1 MGLRRLVVKPSA
13 DPVEWA
19 WLREQLHRL
28 LGEPAVPAAPVAS
41 NAESRLNAVDPAA
54 VFGRADRKPS
64 WAPGAVGPDRRL
76 ERRDTSTTDD
86 VAGGGYGAP
95 RPRHKD
101 VGPNATD
108 DGYPPNE

>member
-41 NAESRLNAVDPAA
+41 NAESRLNAVDPRQSLGGLTANQLGA
-54 VFGRADRKPS
+54 GQSGPIGGWNAGIRRRQTTSRVADMAR
-64 WAPGAVGPDRRL
+64 PGLGIRM
-76 ERRDTSTTDD
+76 
-86 VAGGGYGAP
+86 
-95 RPRHKD
+95 
-101 VGPNATD
+101 
-108 DGYPPNE
+108 